1 MHQIEQQ
8 TGVLYIVATPIG
20 NLTDIT
26 YRAVEILSSVERILA
41 EDIRHSKVLLEHYA
55 ISTPVR
61 ALHEHNERDVSARL
75 VSELGRGKSMALISD
90 AGTPLISDPGYP
102 LVNACR
108 QAGVKVVPI
117 PGPSAVISALSASG
131 LPTDSFTFIGFLA
144 AKSGQR
150 LNQLNAYNRHSA
162 TMVFYES
169 PRRLVDSLT
178 AMAEVFGSD
187 RSAVVAREL
196 TKQFETF
203 LMGSLCELI
212 EQVTA
217 DTNQQRGELVIMV
230 HGYRATKEEMSPEV
244 EVLLRRLSQELPLK
258 KAAAVV
264 ADIYGLRK
272 NALYQQALSWQESID

>member
-41 EDIRHSKVLLEHYA
+41 EDTRHSKVLLEHYA

-203 LMGSLCELI
+203 LMGSLRELI

-258 KAAAVV
+258 KAAAVA

-272 NALYQQALSWQESID
+272 NTLYQQALSWQESID